1 MDIQM
6 TICLAI
12 IYIVFMLWGTSKKSG
27 VTSVNATPETESGY
41 VNYFP
46 EVKSEDEEE
55 FILDNSSSSSE
66 ENWSMFT
73 EEERVNA
80 IDDRN
85 IDWSMDIESEVIPAS
100 VCVMIPDPWT
110 IESELSKSIAEKCY
124 ALPVATKVQLALP
137 PAVEEYDPESQCAED
152 SLNYDIAQYHLML
165 SIMNI
170 RQLKAEA
177 KKVKLPRYGKMT
189 KAELLS
195 ALKVFNA

>member
-6 TICLAI
+6 TIVLALV
-12 IYIVFMLWGTSKKSG
+12 YIVFIAWGNSKKVSG
-27 VTSVNATPETESGY
+27 VTSVNATPEPDCGY
-41 VNYFP
+41 INYFP
-46 EVKSEDEEE
+46 EVESDEDEE

-137 PAVEEYDPESQCAED
+137 PAEYDPESQCAED